1 MMLSLQLPLLHLL
14 DISILPTDKQ
24 NTHPNLSIKP
34 PKPAPAPTPATYP
47 AALTPST
54 ARPEPD
60 HPYPTSTHIS
70 NASQAPRRKAS
81 APDQLFA
88 LAAPTSTDFRSLA
101 PCGLVPAG
109 ISTC

>member
-1 MMLSLQLPLLHLL
+1 MLSLQLLLLYL
-14 DISILPTDKQ
+14 PDISILPTDKQ
-24 NTHPNLSIKP
+24 NTHPNPFIKP
-34 PKPAPAPTPATYP
+34 PEPAPAPTPAPYP
-47 AALTPST
+47 AALTLST
-54 ARPEPD
+54 AKPEPA
-60 HPYPTSTHIS
+60 HPYLTPMHIS